1 MSKPEHHLFVC
12 QNERDPG
19 NPRGSCKHRG
29 AEGVLKAFK
38 KHICDNGF
46 RARTEFD
53 GSTCVDT
60 CAWGPT
66 VVVYPEGTWY
76 GKVTPED
83 VPEIVAA
90 IQAGTIVERLRVPD
104 EAIRKS

>member
-1 MSKPEHHLFVC
+1 MPRPEHHIFVC
-12 QNERDPG
+12 QNERDAD
-19 NPRGSCKHRG
+19 NPRGSCKACG
-29 AEGVLKAFK
+29 SEKVLKAFK
-38 KHICDNGF
+38 KYISENGF
-46 RARTEFD
+46 RAAIEFD

-66 VVVYPEGTWY
+66 VVVYPEGVWY
-76 GKVTPED
+76 GKVRPED

-90 IQAGTIVERLRVPD
+90 VQAGTVVERLLVPE